1 MLRRLRSVVLGSAFA
16 LGCIVVA
23 PAAEDPPVV
32 KPAAT
37 GIEGIWEGPLKVGAV
52 ELRLALK
59 IKKDKDGKL
68 TATGDSVDQGAK
80 DIPIPEVSFEGR
92 KLTMA
97 DTKSKVKFVGTMA
110 DDGQSIKG
118 EFEQAGLKIPLE
130 LKRVEKVSTL
140 NRPQT
145 PKKPF
150 PYPAE
155 DVTFENKTAGI
166 KLAGTLTLPEGGG
179 PFPAVVLIS
188 GSGAQD
194 RDETLFGHKPFLV
207 IADHFARDG
216 IAVLRYD
223 DRGVGKSE
231 GKQEGATSADF
242 ATDTYAA
249 VKYLQ
254 ARKEVDPKR
263 IGLMGH
269 SEGGLI
275 APMVAADHPD
285 DVGFIVLLAGPGLPG
300 DEVLRSQLDVILKA
314 SGEKPEKI
322 ELTKRLQRAAVTA
335 VMKASPDKMKGEAK
349 EAVKKFLD
357 SLTEAERKSLDAGKF
372 TTEALDAMV
381 GRVADPWMAYFFRH
395 DPRPTL
401 GKVRCPVLAVNGE
414 LDLQVVSGANLPAI
428 EKAVKAGGND
438 KVAVKEFPKLNHL
451 FQKTKTGLPN
461 EYGQIEETFDVEALE
476 YLAEWVLK
484 QK

>member
-1 MLRRLRSVVLGSAFA
+1 MLRFLRSAALGAVFA
-16 LGCIVVA
+16 LGC
-23 PAAEDPPVV
+23 AAAASAAQDPPAV
-32 KPAAT
+32 KPAPK
-37 GIEGIWEGPLKVGAV
+37 GVEGIWEGALKVGAV
-52 ELRLALK
+52 ELRLAFK

-68 TATGDSVDQGAK
+68 TATMDSIDQGAK
-80 DIPIPEVSFEGR
+80 DLPVPEVVFEGR
-92 KLTMA
+92 KLSLTGPKNTA
-97 DTKSKVKFVGTMA
+97 KFAGTLS

-118 EFEQAGLKIPLE
+118 EFEQAGLKLPLE

-155 DVTFENKTAGI
+155 DVTVENKKAGI
-166 KLAGTLTLPEGGG
+166 KLAGTLTRPEGDG
-179 PFPAVVLIS
+179 PFPAVVLVS
-188 GSGAQD
+188 GSGPQD

-207 IADHFARDG
+207 IADHFAKNG
-216 IAVLRYD
+216 IAVLRFD

-231 GKQEGATSADF
+231 GKQQGATSADF
-242 ATDTYAA
+242 ATDVHAA

-254 ARKEVDPKR
+254 GRKEIDAKR

-300 DEVLRSQLDVILKA
+300 DEVLRSQQKAILKA
-314 SGEKPEKI
+314 MGAGAEKI
-322 ELTKRLQRAAVTA
+322 ELMQRLQKAAVTA
-335 VMKASPDKMKGEAK
+335 VMKAAPDKSKAEAK
-349 EAVKKFLD
+349 GAVKAFLD
-357 SLTEAERKSLDAGKF
+357 SLTEAERKSLGLGK
-372 TTEALDAMV
+372 TAEEPLDAIV
-381 GRVADPWMAYFFRH
+381 GQVATPWMAYFFKY

-414 LDLQVVSGANLPAI
+414 LDLQVVPGENLSAI
-428 EKAVKAGGND
+428 ESAVKGGGND
-438 KVAVKEFPKLNHL
+438 KVTTKEFPKLNHL
-451 FQKTKTGLPN
+451 FQKSKTGLPN
-461 EYGQIEETFDVEALE
+461 EYGQIEETFDAEALK
-476 YLAEWVLK
+476 YLAEWVRK
-484 QK
+484 QM

>member
-1 MLRRLRSVVLGSAFA
+1 MLRFLRSLALGSVLA
-16 LGCIVVA
+16 LGCVAVSSAQDA
-23 PAAEDPPVV
+23 PAV
-32 KPAAT
+32 KPAAQ
-37 GIEGIWEGPLKVGAV
+37 GLEGIWEGTLKVGAV
-52 ELRLALK
+52 ELRLAFK

-68 TATGDSVDQGAK
+68 TATGDSIDQGAK
-80 DIPIPEVSFEGR
+80 DIPVPEVSFEGR

-97 DTKSKVKFVGTMA
+97 DTKSKIKFAGTLA

-155 DVTFENKTAGI
+155 DVTFENKPAGI
-166 KLAGTLTLPEGGG
+166 KLAGTLTLPKGDG

-207 IADHFARDG
+207 IADHFAKNG
-216 IAVLRYD
+216 IAVLRFD

-231 GKQEGATSADF
+231 GKHEGATSADF
-242 ATDTYAA
+242 ATDAHAA

-254 ARKEVDPKR
+254 TRQEIDAMRV
-263 IGLMGH
+263 GLMGH

-275 APMVAADHPD
+275 APIVATDHPA

-300 DEVLRSQLDVILKA
+300 NEVIRSQQKAILMA
-314 SGEKPEKI
+314 MGTGAEKI
-322 ELTKRLQRAAVTA
+322 ELMQRLQKAAVTA
-335 VMKASPDKMKGEAK
+335 VMKAAPDTMKAEAK
-349 EAVKKFLD
+349 ESVKQFFD
-357 SLTEAERKSLDAGKF
+357 SLTEAERKSLGLGKSTENAMDAI
-372 TTEALDAMV
+372 V
-381 GRVADPWMAYFFRH
+381 GQVASPWMAYFFKY

-414 LDLQVVSGANLPAI
+414 LDIQVVPGENLPAI

-438 KVAVKEFPKLNHL
+438 RVTVKEFPELNHL
-451 FQKTKTGLPN
+451 FQKAKTGLPN
-461 EYGQIEETFDVEALE
+461 EYGQIEETFDPEALK
-476 YLAEWVLK
+476 YLAEWVRK